1 MNFFISFNKKNL
13 KDFKIILVFYIIINK
28 IILSLFDK
36 YITISFLYKEDKY
49 KGESF
54 NYFLF

>member
-13 KDFKIILVFYIIINK
+13 KDFKIILVFYIIINN
-28 IILSLFDK
+28 IIFSLFDK
-36 YITISFLYKEDKY
+36 YIIISFLYKEDKY
-49 KGESF
+49 KGESL